1 MPTAQSMVGNEV
13 DDDPKPLHGQ
23 AESQEALLSG
33 KQNNYRSGY
42 GQNHSNK
49 AQRIS
54 QLDSSDLEQASLSH
68 DLPTVPARPFRL
80 V

>member
-33 KQNNYRSGY
+33 KQNNVTT
-42 GQNHSNK
+42 Q
-49 AQRIS
+49 
-54 QLDSSDLEQASLSH
+54 
-68 DLPTVPARPFRL
+68 VPVAGS
-80 V
+80 